1 MLKLN
6 LSEFDNIEV
15 IDIPKY
21 TMAQEDAQNEI
32 KNKIM
37 DWQMVSQVEKDV
49 LDYLQFL
56 EAANNAKGRGDT
68 KLALAC
74 YKRAL
79 WERKYWFKFL
89 TD

>member
-1 MLKLN
+1 MTKLN

-15 IDIPKY
+15 IDIPEY
-21 TMAQEDAQNEI
+21 TQEQEDVQNEL
-32 KNKIM
+32 KNKVV
-37 DWQMVSQVEKDV
+37 DWELVSQVEKDV

-56 EAANNAKGRGDT
+56 EGANNAKSRGDNE
-68 KLALAC
+68 LALAC

>member
-1 MLKLN
+1 MTKLD
-6 LSEFDNIEV
+6 LSEFDNVEV
-15 IDIPKY
+15 IDIPEY
-21 TMAQEDAQNEI
+21 TQWQEDIQNI
-32 KNKIM
+32 LKDRNVKTFL
-37 DWQMVSQVEKDV
+37 SQWEKDI